1 MDDKIVTLTT
11 FYDAME
17 AEIVKGRLEAN
28 DIPCYIADGNFIGAN
43 PLYNQAAGGIKIK
56 VFEHDLDKCREI
68 LAENMEVE
76 SGDDKLYTCPKC
88 SSSDVFYG
96 PSAVEKN
103 WIFIVLSFLTFTH
116 PIFLYKTWHCKA
128 CGNKFQS
135 PRES

>member
-1 MDDKIVTLTT
+1 MDDKIVTLAA

-17 AEIVKGRLEAN
+17 AEIVRGRLEAN
-28 DIPCYIADGNFIGAN
+28 DIPCFIADGNFIAAN

-56 VFEHDLDKCREI
+56 VFEHDVDKCREI
-68 LAENMEVE
+68 LSEKIELEDA
-76 SGDDKLYTCPKC
+76 DDKLYSCPRC

-96 PSAVEKN
+96 PSEVEKN
-103 WIFIVLSFLTFTH
+103 WIFLMLSFLTLTH

-135 PRES
+135 EE